1 MNSCLY
7 LRFSFT
13 GQPRLIWSC
22 PKQIR
27 TYSLARGNTLLLGAE
42 GTASCRD
49 GVWGEAL
56 LWGMKYKLEPEGL
69 IISAPPSYQPW
80 MTSRG
85 AGVCKQLFT
94 LTWPRLE
101 AGHTLWRSQNIGQ
114 GCVGSLQVAIL
125 RLRSYSDRDHHC
137 SNTTLA
143 LMKLGMYNTR
153 AFVWG

>member
-1 MNSCLY
+1 MA
-7 LRFSFT
+7 
-13 GQPRLIWSC
+13 QPELIWSC
-22 PKQIR
+22 PKQIS
-27 TYSLARGNTLLLGAE
+27 TAVQFWGCCCSWVLYSIVWMGYRG
-42 GTASCRD
+42 
-49 GVWGEAL
+49 GEAL

-153 AFVWG
+153 AFVWGWCFLGH

>member
-1 MNSCLY
+1 MTHS
-7 LRFSFT
+7 
-13 GQPRLIWSC
+13 
-22 PKQIR
+22 
-27 TYSLARGNTLLLGAE
+27 NTLIPPLASGPGEKLLSFSKILHYEKQRWGS
-42 GTASCRD
+42 G
-49 GVWGEAL
+49 GEAL

>member
-1 MNSCLY
+1 MELPQANQYSRTILRLLPQLSIVQHCL
-7 LRFSFT
+7 
-13 GQPRLIWSC
+13 
-22 PKQIR
+22 
-27 TYSLARGNTLLLGAE
+27 
-42 GTASCRD
+42 D
-49 GVWGEAL
+49 GVRGGEAL

-153 AFVWG
+153 ALVWG